1 MYTFLEYLPAKR
13 LPAHSCADCKAVQ
26 DKKLIHKQT
35 MVDEP
40 GNATADASPAVKISV
55 TASHDGGNAELISV
69 TEPIISS
76 GGRTAKCTVNVHV
89 KPGE

>member
-1 MYTFLEYLPAKR
+1 M
-13 LPAHSCADCKAVQ
+13 ADELC
-26 DKKLIHKQT
+26 
-35 MVDEP
+35 
-40 GNATADASPAVKISV
+40 GNAAAYASPPAVIKISI
-55 TASHDGGNAELISV
+55 TASHDGGNADLISV